1 MAPFYEDKDRLAL
14 LKIDKNNGNAQCGVI
29 PRIKRHSELSKLCLK
44 VETEEHKDLRDASKN
59 SDSIMSND
67 LVGGECHQT
76 TNTLLPFE
84 KESALIGYLITKY
97 ASLTDSAFNSS
108 LIDTRYERPRAAPAP
123 PKRDLID
130 SVEQRGSIS
139 VEAST
144 KSEPVSKNFRRLRL
158 DIQHSNRLIHS
169 AHTYSG
175 FSTPKHIL
183 DAIRSPAKI
192 FLPGRKRVQ
201 SLGPGEKQT
210 TYSPSFSRHSWTHP
224 TTNRYSEGTLQRV
237 PINLNKSL
245 PTLPLQARGQNDE

>member
-1 MAPFYEDKDRLAL
+1 
-14 LKIDKNNGNAQCGVI
+14 
-29 PRIKRHSELSKLCLK
+29 
-44 VETEEHKDLRDASKN
+44 
-59 SDSIMSND
+59 MSND

-158 DIQHSNRLIHS
+158 DIQHSNRLIRKSRSDQHSPDWACRTSLAIEAGSILTDS